1 MLRPFPHPISKGD
14 KMKMLIKSAFLF
26 LLLIAPAPAND
37 SPVAGVWTA
46 ELNEKPFIKLT
57 VNDNGGKLSGNIVFY
72 MLVQENGDWNVK
84 ADDPVCLINPR
95 LEGQTFVF
103 EVVHAK
109 KHGSV
114 DPADQEIKTFRMQ
127 LTGKDQG
134 VFKGAANGGDVV
146 LTRKPG

>member
-1 MLRPFPHPISKGD
+1 
-14 KMKMLIKSAFLF
+14 MKTLIELV
-26 LLLIAPAPAND
+26 LLSFCLGVPARAND

-57 VNDNGGKLSGNIVFY
+57 VNDNSGKLSGNIVFY
-72 MLVQENGDWNVK
+72 MFVQENGNWNVK
-84 ADDPVCLINPR
+84 GDDPVCLINPR
-95 LEGQTFVF
+95 LEGRIFVF

-127 LTGKDQG
+127 LTGKDRG
-134 VFKGAANGGDVV
+134 VFKGGANGDDIV